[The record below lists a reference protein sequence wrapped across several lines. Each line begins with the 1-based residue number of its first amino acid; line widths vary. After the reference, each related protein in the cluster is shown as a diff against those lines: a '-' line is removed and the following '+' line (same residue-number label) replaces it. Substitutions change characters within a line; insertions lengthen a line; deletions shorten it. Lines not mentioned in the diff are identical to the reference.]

1 MAVIVPQPPA
11 KGDARFDQWVYLLW
25 KSLRG
30 IPGDIPEQF
39 NPIAG
44 ANVTLT
50 GAYPDITFAA
60 SGPGDIPE
68 QFNPI
73 AGANVTL
80 TGTYPDITFAASG
93 GGGGTTNNY
102 ITQSLTAQDGL
113 DGQDG
118 WPGPMGPAGVAGAAG
133 RAGPPGMDGMDGNG
147 GDGGYVSTPAP
158 GTWILAFAAAHG

>member
-30 IPGDIPEQF
+30 I
-39 NPIAG
+39 
-44 ANVTLT
+44 
-50 GAYPDITFAA
+50 
-60 SGPGDIPE
+60 PGDIPE

-147 GDGGYVSTPAP
+147 GDGGYTSTPAP
-158 GTWILAFAAAHG
+158 DTWILAFAAAHG

>member
-1 MAVIVPQPPA
+1 VPVIVPQPPA

-50 GAYPDITFAA
+50 G
-60 SGPGDIPE
+60 
-68 QFNPI
+68 
-73 AGANVTL
+73 
-80 TGTYPDITFAASG
+80 TYPDITFAASG
-93 GGGGTTNNY
+93 GGGTTNNY
-102 ITQSLTAQDGL
+102 IVQSLTAQDGM

-133 RAGPPGMDGMDGNG
+133 RAGPPGMDGMDGDG

-158 GTWILAFAAAHG
+158 SAWILAFSAAHG

>member
-1 MAVIVPQPPA
+1 MIVPQPPA

-44 ANVTLT
+44 TNVTL
-50 GAYPDITFAA
+50 
-60 SGPGDIPE
+60 S
-68 QFNPI
+68 
-73 AGANVTL
+73 
-80 TGTYPDITFAASG
+80 GTYPDITFGASG
-93 GGGGTTNNY
+93 GGTVNNY

-147 GDGGYVSTPAP
+147 GDGGYASTPSP
-158 GTWILAFAAAHG
+158 DTWILAFAAAHG

>member
-1 MAVIVPQPPA
+1 VAVIVPQPPA

-50 GAYPDITFAA
+50 G
-60 SGPGDIPE
+60 
-68 QFNPI
+68 
-73 AGANVTL
+73 
-80 TGTYPDITFAASG
+80 TYPDITFAASG

-102 ITQSLTAQDGL
+102 ITQSLTAQRTANRSISW
-113 DGQDG
+113 QQTKTFVSVR
-118 WPGPMGPAGVAGAAG
+118 WPS
-133 RAGPPGMDGMDGNG
+133 PPR
-147 GDGGYVSTPAP
+147 
-158 GTWILAFAAAHG
+158 

>member
-1 MAVIVPQPPA
+1 MAVIVPQPPE

-30 IPGDIPEQF
+30 IPGEIPEQF

-44 ANVTLT
+44 T
-50 GAYPDITFAA
+50 
-60 SGPGDIPE
+60 
-68 QFNPI
+68 
-73 AGANVTL
+73 NVTL

-93 GGGGTTNNY
+93 GGGTINNY

-133 RAGPPGMDGMDGNG
+133 RAGPPGMDGMDGMD
-147 GDGGYVSTPAP
+147 GDGGYTSTPAP
-158 GTWILAFAAAHG
+158 STWILAFAAAHG

>member
-30 IPGDIPEQF
+30 IPGEIPEQF

-50 GAYPDITFAA
+50 GA
-60 SGPGDIPE
+60 
-68 QFNPI
+68 
-73 AGANVTL
+73 
-80 TGTYPDITFAASG
+80 YPDITFAASG

>member
-50 GAYPDITFAA
+50 G
-60 SGPGDIPE
+60 
-68 QFNPI
+68 
-73 AGANVTL
+73 
-80 TGTYPDITFAASG
+80 TYPDITFAASG
-93 GGGGTTNNY
+93 GGGTTNNY
-102 ITQSLTAQDGL
+102 IVQSLTAQDGM

-133 RAGPPGMDGMDGNG
+133 RAGPPGMDGMDGDG

-158 GTWILAFAAAHG
+158 SAWILAFAAAHG